1 MKCILLCAGYDQK
14 NDPLKFNI
22 DGQPIV
28 GYVLKQIEGISEIDE
43 IYLVTNNTY
52 YNSFEQFLQNL
63 DYSKTVSLINDKVNQ
78 PEDALGA
85 IGDIMY
91 TINVKEIDDD
101 VMIIAG
107 NNMFDFSLKPI
118 VNYFKDK
125 HTPVVCSSTIAD
137 YQRLQKF
144 AVAQIDDNNRIIDLI
159 EKPMYP
165 DSDIG
170 VYAIYIYPKEVL
182 KQFDYYLMEGNKPD
196 APGYFVQYLYK
207 KTPVYAYNVDGNYLI
222 SDDIENID
230 KTKIKK

>member
-14 NDPLKFNI
+14 NDPLKFNFQ
-22 DGQPIV
+22 GRPIIW
-28 GYVLKQIEGISEIDE
+28 YVLKQLENIDEIDE
-43 IYLVTNNTY
+43 MYLVTNNTY
-52 YNSFEQFLQNL
+52 YNSFEQFLHNI
-63 DYSKTVSLINDKVNQ
+63 DYPKTISLINDNVNQ

-91 TINVKEIDDD
+91 TINMKEIDDD
-101 VMIIAG
+101 IMIVAG
-107 NNMFDFSLKPI
+107 NNMFDFSLEPI
-118 VNYFKDK
+118 VEYFKRK

-144 AVAQIDDNNRIIDLI
+144 AVAQINENQQIIDLV

-207 KTPVYAYNVDGNYLI
+207 KMPVYAYNVTGKYLI
-222 SDDIENID
+222 SDDLDNIS